1 MMNAPLNIEQ
11 PNELL
16 RYLRDTQR
24 IAPDET
30 PVFETLR
37 GGVSNRTVRVTRPSG
52 EAWVMKQALAK
63 LRVAVDW
70 FSSPERIG
78 REAAGLHHLHA
89 LAPTGTIPALI
100 FEDHNHHLLA
110 MEAVAEPHVN
120 WKTLL
125 LAGDVQQAHVE
136 QFGRLLGTIHRASSG
151 RNDLV
156 EAFGDRSFFETLRVE
171 PYYRYTAEQHPATR
185 PFFDNLITET
195 LSQRLAVV
203 HGDYSPKNIL
213 VCNERLILLDH
224 EVIHYGDPAFDLGF
238 SLTHL
243 LSKAHHVGNQD
254 AAKRTEFLEAA
265 RLYWQSYLDALGDVD
280 WREGLEVRAV
290 RHTLACLLARVDG
303 RSPLEYLSS
312 AERDW
317 QRELVLGL
325 MANPLSTV
333 AQLVARFG
341 ERVELDGS

>member
-1 MMNAPLNIEQ
+1 MNNALDIERPDQ
-11 PNELL
+11 LL
-16 RYLRDTQR
+16 RYLRDAEH

-30 PVFETLR
+30 PNVETLA

-78 REAAGLHHLHA
+78 REAAGLRHLQA
-89 LAPTGTIPALI
+89 LAPIGTIPALI
-100 FEDHNHHLLA
+100 FEDYDHHLLA

-125 LAGDVQQAHVE
+125 LAGNNLRNTVQRDHVA
-136 QFGRLLGTIHRASSG
+136 QFGELLGTIHRESSG
-151 RNDLV
+151 RADLAAV
-156 EAFGDRSFFETLRVE
+156 FADRSFFETLRVE
-171 PYYRYTAEQHPATR
+171 PYYRYTAEQHPQTR
-185 PFFDNLITET
+185 NFFDSLIADTQ
-195 LSQRLAVV
+195 LQRLAVV

-213 VCNERLILLDH
+213 VHQGKLILLDY

-243 LSKAHHVGNQD
+243 LSKAHHVVPQR
-254 AAKRTEFLEAA
+254 AAFLEAA
-265 RLYWQSYLDALGDVD
+265 LLYWKTYWKTLGDVD
-280 WREGLEVRAV
+280 WRAELEPRAV

-303 RSPLEYLSS
+303 RSPLEYLSA
-312 AERDW
+312 AERSR
-317 QRELVLGL
+317 QRQRVLGL
-325 MANPLSTV
+325 MGDAPSTV
-333 AQLVARFG
+333 GRMIEQFG
-341 ERVELDGS
+341 GGITS